1 MKAANWIFTETNRI
15 SVHVVGCGGTGSLV
29 LHGLAKLNI
38 AMRSLGRPEL
48 DVTAIDGDTVSAANL
63 GRQLFYRSDL
73 GKNKAEVL
81 IERINFA
88 FGTEWKAEPLM
99 LGPGSMN
106 DSRGRFFC
114 FDGQA
119 VVIGC
124 VDTRA
129 ARKHIRGKIRGGYYL
144 DCGNGPD
151 FGQVV
156 LGETLGWSDNA
167 WRCQLLPVWMI
178 HPELFEGED
187 SAEDGPSC
195 SLAEAIH
202 KQRMFIND
210 TAALYAMRILSELL
224 LYGSIP
230 AAGWY
235 FNTTDGAKPL
245 APRRIRKHQ
254 AMR

>member
-1 MKAANWIFTETNRI
+1 MKAADWII
-15 SVHVVGCGGTGSLV
+15 SATGSIPVFVVGCGGTGSLV
-29 LHGLAKLNI
+29 LHGLAKLNV

-48 DVTAIDGDTVSAANL
+48 AVTAIDGDTVSAANL

-73 GKNKAEVL
+73 GRNKAEVL

-88 FGTEWKAEPLM
+88 FGTEWKAEAMM
-99 LGPGSMN
+99 LNESEKRWYHFSVPSI
-106 DSRGRFFC
+106 
-114 FDGQA
+114 
-119 VVIGC
+119 VIGC

-129 ARKHIRGKIRGGYYL
+129 ARAEIKKRVSFGYYL
-144 DCGNGPD
+144 DCGNGAD
-151 FGQVV
+151 FGQVI
-156 LGETLGWSDNA
+156 LGELLDYSANA
-167 WRCQLLPVWMI
+167 WYGQLAPVWMV

-210 TAALYAMRILSELL
+210 TAALYAMQILSELL
-224 LYGSIP
+224 LYGRIP

-235 FNTTDGAKPL
+235 FNMTDGAKPL
-245 APRRIRKHQ
+245 APRKIRKYE

>member
-1 MKAANWIFTETNRI
+1 MKAADWII
-15 SVHVVGCGGTGSLV
+15 SATGSIPVFVVGCGGTGSLV
-29 LHGLAKLNI
+29 LHGLAKLNV

-48 DVTAIDGDTVSAANL
+48 AVTAIDGDTVSAANL
-63 GRQLFYRSDL
+63 GGQLFYRSDL
-73 GKNKAEVL
+73 GRNKAEVL

-88 FGTEWKAEPLM
+88 FGTEWKAEGVM
-99 LGPGSMN
+99 IGQMN
-106 DSRGRFFC
+106 RYYFPESIT
-114 FDGQA
+114 
-119 VVIGC
+119 IGC

-129 ARKHIRGKIRGGYYL
+129 ARIEIKNRLRRGYYL
-144 DCGNGPD
+144 DCGNGAD

-156 LGETLGWSDNA
+156 LGETLNSGDNA
-167 WRCQLLPVWMI
+167 WSGQLQPVWTV

-210 TAALYAMRILSELL
+210 TAALYAMRILAELL
-224 LYGSIP
+224 LYGRIP

-235 FNTTDGAKPL
+235 FNMTDGAKPL
-245 APRRIRKHQ
+245 APRKIRKYE
-254 AMR
+254 ARR